1 MISKINA
8 VGARVILC
16 TPTVIGEK
24 ADGTNEF
31 DTMLDE
37 YSDISRNVA
46 KETNSQLLDLREA
59 FLTHLEEHNTE
70 NAEKGILTKDS
81 VHLNNNGNAF
91 LSQLVLNAL
100 NVPTAD

>member
-1 MISKINA
+1 MISQIHA

-24 ADGTNEF
+24 TDGTNKYDE
-31 DTMLDE
+31 MLDE

-59 FLTHLEEHNTE
+59 FMAYLKEHNPH
-70 NAEKGILTKDS
+70 NAEKGILTADAVHMNKD
-81 VHLNNNGNAF
+81 GNTF
-91 LSQLVLNAL
+91 LSELVLEAL
-100 NVPTAD
+100 NVSSAD